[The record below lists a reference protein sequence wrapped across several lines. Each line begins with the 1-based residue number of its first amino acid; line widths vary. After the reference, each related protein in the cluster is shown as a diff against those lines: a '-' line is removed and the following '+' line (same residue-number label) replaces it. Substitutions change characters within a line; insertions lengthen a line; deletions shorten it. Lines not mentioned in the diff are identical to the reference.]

1 MGAFALGRER
11 LGNRF
16 GNGFGSGLG
25 SRLGGGF
32 VLAAALSVWPAAGWA
47 YTADQQQACMGD
59 AFSLCGS
66 EIPDVQRV
74 TACMVR
80 KQAELSPGCR
90 VYFRVEHT
98 SVKPARLHRIRK
110 RVASDAPE
118 D

>member
-1 MGAFALGRER
+1 MSDFALGRK
-11 LGNRF
+11 L
-16 GNGFGSGLG
+16 
-25 SRLGGGF
+25 LGGMI
-32 VLAAALSVWPAAGWA
+32 LAAAAWAVPASGWA
-47 YTADQQQACMGD
+47 YTAEQQQACMGD

-90 VYFRVEHT
+90 VYFRAEHT
-98 SVKPARLHRIRK
+98 SARPARLHRIRK
-110 RVASDAPE
+110 RVASDADE

>member
-1 MGAFALGRER
+1 MCDLALGRK
-11 LGNRF
+11 L
-16 GNGFGSGLG
+16 FGSMIVASALW
-25 SRLGGGF
+25 
-32 VLAAALSVWPAAGWA
+32 VLPTAGWA

-90 VYFRVEHT
+90 VYFRAENT
-98 SVKPARLHRIRK
+98 SARPARLHRIRK
-110 RVASDAPE
+110 HIVSDANE

>member
-11 LGNRF
+11 LG
-16 GNGFGSGLG
+16 
-25 SRLGGGF
+25 SRIGGGII
-32 VLAAALSVWPAAGWA
+32 LAAALWVWPAVGWA

-90 VYFRVEHT
+90 VYFRAEHT
-98 SVKPARLHRIRK
+98 SARPARLHRIRK
-110 RVASDAPE
+110 RVASEADQ

>member
-11 LGNRF
+11 LGR
-16 GNGFGSGLG
+16 GLG
-25 SRLGGGF
+25 SQLGSGII
-32 VLAAALSVWPAAGWA
+32 LAVALSVWPAAGWA
-47 YTADQQQACMGD
+47 YTADQQSACMGD

-90 VYFRVEHT
+90 VYFRAEHT
-98 SVKPARLHRIRK
+98 AVRPIRPHRLHK
-110 RVASDAPE
+110 RVASDANE